1 MPRGRFSA
9 ALLEGSLD
17 VKAENV
23 PLNAKERV
31 ELEWLRSRVAALEA
45 LLRRHGIE
53 PLSAKG
59 MPLEEAPKP
68 TPARMEA
75 EVVQLLSESGL
86 GHYVNA
92 FVKQGFCDF
101 YSMRGLQ
108 ETHMRDLG
116 MLPGDALRLRLKLQ
130 EHEPE
135 RDKKSDVHR
144 WAPSFLQRQPGVYRC
159 VHVPRV
165 AIRAAPSR
173 NARMLLTLQTGDL
186 IRISHI
192 VPPCWGKVDESEL
205 WARLTTSWPIRPKI
219 LPPLGEDG
227 ELLDVSNGEEE
238 DAIRVPDDAFV
249 LIEGAEAG
257 IDGPLLKCLPPE
269 EAEKAVWQFR
279 DALEVRCE
287 ELNAASVRGK
297 PASRAALRQKLVQTA
312 KRYIGQPYAECY
324 HDPDDARCLPG
335 SDLLSFKSGSFVDN
349 AQLICRVIYDL
360 RADLGFVLHR
370 NCRPAHLFDLF
381 RSDDLTSASQLER
394 GDLIFYQ
401 TYNRKSGQSQVVHVE
416 LFAGGST
423 SVGSLPWSS
432 SPRTGGKDGVQLFEN
447 YDMEE
452 LEGLP
457 ITRLCFCSIR
467 SLLEADSCSFAHA
480 WYVRQELTSAVNLG
494 SPCCCIS

>member
-1 MPRGRFSA
+1 MPRGGFTA

-17 VKAENV
+17 VKPENV
-23 PLNAKERV
+23 PLDAKERV
-31 ELEWLRSRVAALEA
+31 ELEWLRNRVAALEA
-45 LLRRHGIE
+45 QLRKHGVE
-53 PLSAKG
+53 PLSAAG
-59 MPLEEAPKP
+59 LPPEEAPEP
-68 TPARMEA
+68 SMDPEVAR
-75 EVVQLLSESGL
+75 LLSESGL
-86 GHYVNA
+86 GRYASA
-92 FVKQGFCDF
+92 FASQGFCDL
-101 YSMRGLQ
+101 YSVRGMQ
-108 ETHMRDLG
+108 EAHMRNLG
-116 MLPGDALRLRLKLQ
+116 MLPGDALKLRLKLQ
-130 EHEPE
+130 ERGPGPDAGPDTHL
-135 RDKKSDVHR
+135 
-144 WAPSFLQRQPGVYRC
+144 WAPSLLQHQPGVYRC
-159 VHVPRV
+159 VHSPRV

-173 NARMLLTLQTGDL
+173 NSKTLETLRTGDL
-186 IRISHI
+186 IRITHI
-192 VPPCWGKVDESEL
+192 LPPCWGKIDESEL
-205 WARLTTSWPIRPKI
+205 WARWTASWPRKPRT
-219 LPPLGEDG
+219 LRPLGEDG
-227 ELLDVSNGEEE
+227 ELLDDGEGEEE
-238 DAIRVPDDAFV
+238 ELLQVPEHAFV

-257 IDGPLLKCLPPE
+257 IDGPLLRCLHPD
-269 EAEKAVWQFR
+269 EAERALWPFR
-279 DALEVRCE
+279 DALEVQCE

>member
-335 SDLLSFKSGSFVDN
+335 SELPASTAFVSN
-349 AQLICRVIYDL
+349 TQLIEYAIDQL
-360 RADLGFVLHR
+360 KGDFGFTLHP
-370 NCRPAHLFDLF
+370 NCRPTHLYRML
-381 RSDDLTSASQLER
+381 RSDLTGFGDLDP
-394 GDLIFYQ
+394 GDLIFYE
-401 TYNRKSGQSQVVHVE
+401 TFDRKSGQTRILHVE
-416 LFAGGST
+416 IFAGGSA
-423 SVGSLPWSS
+423 SLGSLPWSA

-457 ITRLCFCSIR
+457 VTGLRFCSLR
-467 SLLEADSCSFAHA
+467 PWLEANVCSFAHGQYA
-480 WYVRQELTSAVNLG
+480 RQAVAPAAN
-494 SPCCCIS
+494 